1 MLAKIIDHED
11 CQDIILDIGMPV
23 RHRNVRYNCRVIA
36 YNRKI
41 LLIRP
46 KQSLANDGNY
56 REMRY
61 FTPWQHRSRYTE
73 DYYLE
78 SIVGDITG
86 QKVVPF
92 GEAVISTHDTCIG
105 AETCEELFTP
115 RSPHIDMS
123 LDGVEIFTNSSGSH
137 HELRKLGTRLS
148 LILEATR
155 KAGGI
160 YLYANQQGCDGDGRL
175 YYDGCA
181 MIILNGQVLA
191 QGSQFSLNDVE
202 VVVATADI
210 EDVRSYRAAPSRGM
224 QATQTEP
231 YRRIELNMRM
241 SRRGGELDSSL
252 RPTDPIEIRYH
263 TPEEEI
269 AMGPA
274 CWLWDCSLYVLR
286 IMSFTN
292 SPDRFKTLWRCSWVF
307 HSFEWWNR

>member
-1 MLAKIIDHED
+1 MTMLTNIVHSFEMLARIIDHAD

-23 RHRNVRYNCRVIA
+23 RHRNIRYNCRVLA

-61 FTPWQHRSRYTE
+61 FTPWQREPRYVE

-78 SIVGDITG
+78 SIVGNITG
-86 QKVVPF
+86 QKTVPF
-92 GEAVISTHDTCIG
+92 GDAVISTQDTCIG
-105 AETCEELFTP
+105 AETCEELFTT

-137 HELRKLGTRLS
+137 HELRKLGTRVS

-160 YLYANQQGCDGDGRL
+160 YLYTNQQGCDGDGRL

-181 MIILNGQVLA
+181 MIVLNGQVLA

-210 EDVRSYRAAPSRGM
+210 EDVRTFRTSPSRGM
-224 QATQTEP
+224 QANRTKA
-231 YRRIELNMRM
+231 YRRIGVDLRL
-241 SRRGGELDSSL
+241 SRRSGDLEPGV
-252 RPTDPIEIRYH
+252 RPTEPIDIRYH
-263 TPEEEI
+263 LPEEEI
-269 AMGPA
+269 ALGPA
-274 CWLWDCSLYVLR
+274 CWLWDCALSIPHV
-286 IMSFTN
+286 TKCAN
-292 SPDRFKTLWRCSWVF
+292 
-307 HSFEWWNR
+307 